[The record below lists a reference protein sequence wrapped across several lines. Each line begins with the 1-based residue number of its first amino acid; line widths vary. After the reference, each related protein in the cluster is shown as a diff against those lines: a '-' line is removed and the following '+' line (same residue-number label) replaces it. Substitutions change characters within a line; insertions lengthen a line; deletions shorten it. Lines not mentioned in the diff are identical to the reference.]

1 MNNRNH
7 AAHSAADGN
16 PSAAFENLRI
26 GVLALQGA
34 FAEHCK
40 MVRQLGAHCEEVR
53 RPEQLATLDGL
64 IIPGG
69 ESTSMGLVAQRW
81 GLVDPLRQWVHS
93 GKPTFGTCAGMILL
107 AARATNQKQGGQP
120 LIGGLDVTV
129 NRNFF
134 GRQVN
139 SFETDLDVN
148 GLGQELDAG
157 PCHAVFIRAPAITE
171 IGPDVDS
178 LAHLDTHL
186 DNGELVHVAV
196 RGGAIL
202 ATAFHPELT
211 ADLRWH
217 AHFLHMVAEHH
228 SRARATAHN

>member
-1 MNNRNH
+1 MVADRQTGNH
-7 AAHSAADGN
+7 TSNSDTLHAGDGTPSSA
-16 PSAAFENLRI
+16 PRLKI

-34 FAEHCK
+34 FAEHSK
-40 MVRQLGAHCEEVR
+40 MVRQLGADAVEVR
-53 RPEQLATLDGL
+53 RPDQLDDLDGL

-81 GLVDPLRQWVHS
+81 QLVEPLRAWVHR

-107 AARATNQKQGGQP
+107 AARAANQKLGGQP

-134 GRQVN
+134 GRQVD
-139 SFETDLDVN
+139 SFETNLIVPE
-148 GLGQELDAG
+148 LGEG
-157 PCHAVFIRAPAITE
+157 TCHAVFIRAPAITE
-171 IGPDVDS
+171 IGPSVQS
-178 LAHLDTHL
+178 LAQIER
-186 DNGELVHVAV
+186 GAPVHVAV
-196 RGGAIL
+196 RDGMIL

-217 AHFLHMVAEHH
+217 TLFLEM
-228 SRARATAHN
+228 ARAYRTAHAPAPR